1 MKKCNEKSLHFC
13 YSHHQTSF
21 INTVLNINKL
31 INLSESV
38 LKVKSVR
45 TKSVKNAINTVS
57 NIVDI
62 LTSLKWNAE
71 TECDEKECWAWEM

>member
-1 MKKCNEKSLHFC
+1 
-13 YSHHQTSF
+13 
-21 INTVLNINKL
+21 
-31 INLSESV
+31 LSESV

-45 TKSVKNAINTVS
+45 TKSVKNAMNTVS